1 MPEKKVKIMKKG
13 TFEKEIEGAKSLV
26 TKDYVDKN
34 AGDIEVLSYQE
45 AMDILNG
52 GGA

>member
-1 MPEKKVKIMKKG
+1 MPEKRVKVMKKG
-13 TFEKEIEGAKSLV
+13 TFENEIDGNKSLV
-26 TKDYVDKN
+26 TKEYVDQN